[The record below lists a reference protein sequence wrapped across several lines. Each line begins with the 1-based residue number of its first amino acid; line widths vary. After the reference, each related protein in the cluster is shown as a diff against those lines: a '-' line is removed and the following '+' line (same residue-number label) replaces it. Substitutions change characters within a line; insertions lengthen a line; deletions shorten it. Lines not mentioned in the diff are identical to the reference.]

1 METETEIARGQN
13 VGSKGIQVISIHMWY
28 DIYIYPIPIL
38 EVQILTAICVCMS
51 SMSYAAN
58 SAVGAAMIYAFE
70 KDSDDQITLTLEEA
84 SWLRKRKAI

>member
-1 METETEIARGQN
+1 
-13 VGSKGIQVISIHMWY
+13 
-28 DIYIYPIPIL
+28 
-38 EVQILTAICVCMS
+38 MS

-58 SAVGAAMIYAFE
+58 SAVGAAMIYSFE